1 MDFSSQIQTVSEDML
16 NSLFS
21 DDAPAVK
28 ETPAVEEK
36 EVISSTKAEDDIPFI
51 EDIDKIE
58 NPEKKVEEKKEE
70 KVEEKVDD
78 KKAEEEKVEETT
90 PENIE
95 EIKSV
100 LKNTTNYL
108 IEKGIWS
115 DFEGR
120 EDLELDENTYAE
132 LSAKQAEAQV
142 QELFSELVDSTGDY
156 GKAIISHIKNGGNP
170 DEIIDIFKEQKQIE
184 SLDVTKDVPAEKLI
198 EKYYSEV
205 VGWSETKIKRYVD
218 SLKAD
223 EDGLSTEA
231 TEIQAKF
238 KEIHDAELARITAQQ
253 KEAQKAK
260 EEENRKYLA
269 TLSETID
276 SFENFTDEDKKL
288 IKNSV
293 FKTTQ
298 KINGVAVNQFF
309 AKFYEIQ
316 KDPKKYVE
324 LIHYVMAPEKYKGK
338 IEAQQQQKI
347 TAKQW
352 NFVKGNAAVKSTNT
366 QKAAENPKASSL
378 DFSGIVF
385 KKR

>member
-21 DDAPAVK
+21 EEPKTKAPEKVEVTEKKDENFVK
-28 ETPAVEEK
+28 EE
-36 EVISSTKAEDDIPFI
+36 IPFI
-51 EDIDKIE
+51 EDLESIE
-58 NPEKKVEEKKEE
+58 KPAEKKDEEKSDNKDGAKEPEKKKE
-70 KVEEKVDD
+70 
-78 KKAEEEKVEETT
+78 EEEKA

-120 EDLELDENTYAE
+120 EELDLDENTYAE

-184 SLDVTKDVPAEKLI
+184 SLDVSKDIPAEKLV

-205 VGWSETKIKRYVD
+205 VGWSDAKIKRYVD
-218 SLKAD
+218 SLKAE
-223 EDGLSTEA
+223 EDGLSNEA
-231 TEIQAKF
+231 TEVQSKF
-238 KEIHDAELARITAQQ
+238 KEIYDAQLAKITAQQ
-253 KEAQKAK
+253 KEQQKAK
-260 EEENRKYLA
+260 EEENRQYLS
-269 TLSETID
+269 TLAQTID
-276 SFENFTDEDKKL
+276 SFENFTEEDKKL

-293 FKTTQ
+293 FKTTK
-298 KINGVAVNQFF
+298 KINGVAVNEFF
-309 AKFYEIQ
+309 AKFYDIQ

-324 LIHYVMAPEKYKGK
+324 LIHYVMAPEKYKSK
-338 IEAQQQQKI
+338 IEAQEQKKI

-366 QKAAENPKASSL
+366 QKAEDPAKTSTL